1 MKARTLTAGLF
12 AMGIAAAAVSTA
24 FAQGPG
30 PGYGPGYGPGM
41 GGYGPGPGMMG
52 GYGRGPGY
60 GPGRGYGP
68 GGGLAAL
75 NLSSEQREKIAA
87 IQEENRRKNWD
98 RMGQMRSEQFRLRR
112 LYSAEKLD
120 PAAIAEQQ
128 KKVDDLRRQMI
139 QSRAESHNQVMS
151 VLTAEQRKQVRQ
163 FGPWW
168 LQEENVE

>member
-1 MKARTLTAGLF
+1 M
-12 AMGIAAAAVSTA
+12 
-24 FAQGPG
+24 
-30 PGYGPGYGPGM
+30 M
-41 GGYGPGPGMMG
+41 GGYGGGPGYGPGMMG
-52 GYGRGPGY
+52 GYGPGARGF
-60 GPGRGYGP
+60 GP

-87 IQEENRRKNWD
+87 IQEENRKKNWD
-98 RMGQMRSEQFRLRR
+98 KMGQMRSEQFRLRR

-139 QSRAESHNQVMS
+139 QSRAESHNQVLS
-151 VLTAEQRKQVRQ
+151 VLTPEQRKQVRQ

>member
-1 MKARTLTAGLF
+1 MKALSLTACLF
-12 AMGIAAAAVSTA
+12 ALGIAASAASPA

-30 PGYGPGYGPGM
+30 YGP
-41 GGYGPGPGMMG
+41 GYGPGPGMMG
-52 GYGRGPGY
+52 GYGGGPGY
-60 GPGRGYGP
+60 GRGGRGMGP

-75 NLSSEQREKIAA
+75 DLSTEQREKIAA
-87 IQEENRRKNWD
+87 IQEENRKKNWD
-98 RMGQMRSEQFRLRR
+98 KMGQMRSEQFTLRR

-139 QSRAESHNQVMS
+139 QSRAESHNQVLS
-151 VLTAEQRKQVRQ
+151 VLTPEQRKQMRQ

-168 LQEENVE
+168 LEEENVE

>member
-1 MKARTLTAGLF
+1 MKTRTLTAGLF
-12 AMGIAAAAVSTA
+12 AVGLAAAAVTAA
-24 FAQGPG
+24 FAQGP
-30 PGYGPGYGPGM
+30 
-41 GGYGPGPGMMG
+41 GYGPGPGMMG
-52 GYGRGPGY
+52 GYGGGPGY
-60 GPGRGYGP
+60 GPGMMGGYGPGARGFGP

-87 IQEENRRKNWD
+87 IQEENRKKNWD
-98 RMGQMRSEQFRLRR
+98 KMGQMRSEQFRLRR

-139 QSRAESHNQVMS
+139 QSRAESHNQVLS
-151 VLTAEQRKQVRQ
+151 VLTPDQRKQFRQ
-163 FGPWW
+163 YGPWW